1 MTERLIVISPV
12 RNEATHFE
20 RVARAMAA
28 QTRPPDV
35 WAVVDDGSTDE
46 TPALLDRLAAEI
58 PFLVPLRA
66 PQAEDSATVRDRHAV
81 AAAPRTFNSGLSQL
95 EGESFTHVS
104 KLDGDMELPPRYYEE
119 LLERFRRD
127 PALGIAGGRYTEEVR
142 GQAQLERIPESY
154 HVSGALKCYTR
165 YCFEAIGGMQQR
177 LGWDSID
184 ETYARMHGYRT
195 RTFNE
200 LVGVHHRAWGSADG
214 VLRGRARYGMT
225 AYIVQFPLWWVAL
238 RAFKIGASPPL
249 GLSGIAFLYGY
260 LRAALRRTGRVD
272 DPAYR
277 RFLRRELRGRIR
289 ERLPR
294 RRSQRGAELLGTR

>member
-1 MTERLIVISPV
+1 MTDRLIVISPV
-12 RNEATHFE
+12 RNEAAHFE

-46 TPALLDRLAAEI
+46 TPDLIDRLAGEI
-58 PFLVPLRA
+58 PFMVALRA
-66 PQAEDSATVRDRHAV
+66 PQANDAGHVPDRHAV
-81 AAAPRTFNSGLSQL
+81 AAAPRSFNAGLAQL
-95 EGESFTHVS
+95 GDESFTHVS
-104 KLDGDMELPPRYYEE
+104 KLDGDMELPPRYYQE

-127 PALGIAGGRYTEEVR
+127 PALGIAGGRYTEEIR
-142 GQAQLERIPESY
+142 GRAQVKQIPESY

-165 YCFEAIGGMQQR
+165 ECFEAIGGMHQR
-177 LGWDSID
+177 LGWDSVD

-200 LVGVHHRAWGSADG
+200 LVGVHHRPWGSADG
-214 VLRGRARYGMT
+214 VMRGRARYGMT

-238 RAFKIGASPPL
+238 RAFKIGASPPR
-249 GLSGIAFLYGY
+249 GFSGIAFLYGY
-260 LRAALRRTGRVD
+260 LRAAVRRTGRVD
-272 DPAYR
+272 DRDYR
-277 RFLRRELRGRIR
+277 RFLRRELRGRVR